1 MPRFLLGNVPLR
13 AFLHDHWQKKPLLV
27 RGAVPGFRGLID
39 RQGLLAAA
47 CRDTVS
53 SRLVLRRGAR
63 WEVRCGPF
71 RRSELQALPRRNWT
85 LLVQEV
91 NHFLPAADAL
101 MREFAF
107 VPLARLDD
115 VMVSLAPPGGGVG
128 PHVDSY
134 DVFLLQG
141 SGRRRWRVSAQHD
154 RELVPG
160 APLKILKRF
169 VPEQE
174 WVLEPGD
181 MLYLPP
187 AYAHDGIAVD
197 ECTTYSIGFR
207 APTAQEVGQAF
218 LDHLRDT
225 LALHGRYAD
234 PDLKLQRDPAA
245 IGADM
250 TAQIAALLDGIRW
263 TRRDVARFLGGYLT
277 EPKPHVFFSPPR
289 PALSRARFLAHAARD
304 GVTLALRSRMLFD
317 RDRVYLNGETYAPP
331 AAAAAVLRKLAN
343 AGALPGGTDLG
354 AEVADRLH
362 EWYRAGYVELQ
373 PAASD
378 GTDRPRP
385 CTTT

>member
-1 MPRFLLGNVPLR
+1 MPRFLLGNVPPREFLR
-13 AFLHDHWQKKPLLV
+13 NHWHRKPLLV
-27 RGAVPGFRGLID
+27 RGALPGFRGLID
-39 RQGLLAAA
+39 RRGLLEAA
-47 CRDTVS
+47 CRDSVS
-53 SRLVLRRGAR
+53 SRLVLRKGAR

-71 RRSELQALPRRNWT
+71 RRRELQALPARNWT

-101 MREFAF
+101 MRQFAF

-141 SGRRRWRVSAQHD
+141 SGRRRWRVSAQRD
-154 RELVPG
+154 LELVPD
-160 APLKILKRF
+160 APLRILRHF
-169 VPEQE
+169 VAEQE

-207 APTAQEVGQAF
+207 APTTQEVGQAF

-225 LALHGRYAD
+225 LDLPGRYAD
-234 PDLKLQRDPAA
+234 PDLALQQDPAA
-245 IGADM
+245 IGAGM
-250 TAQIAALLDGIRW
+250 TAQIATMLEGIRW

-277 EPKPHVFFSPPR
+277 EPKPHVFFTPPR
-289 PALSRARFLAHAARD
+289 APLSRARFLARAARR
-304 GVTLALRSRMLFD
+304 GVALALKSRMLFD
-317 RDRVYLNGETYAPP
+317 RDGFYVNGDRYTPGAD
-331 AAAAAVLRKLAN
+331 AAVVLRTLAST
-343 AGALPGGTDLG
+343 GGLPCGTVLG
-354 AEVADRLH
+354 AEVADFLYD
-362 EWYRAGYVELQ
+362 WYRAGYVELR
-373 PAASD
+373 PAASH
-378 GTDRPRP
+378 GKDRPS
-385 CTTT
+385 

>member
-1 MPRFLLGNVPLR
+1 MRRFLLGNVPLR
-13 AFLHDHWQKKPLLV
+13 EFLRDHWQRKPLLV
-27 RGAVPGFRGLID
+27 RGALPGFQGLID
-39 RQGLLAAA
+39 RTGLIAAA
-47 CRDTVS
+47 CRESVS

-63 WEVRCGPF
+63 WDVRCGPF
-71 RRSELQALPRRNWT
+71 RQRELLALPRRNWT

-101 MREFAF
+101 MRRFAF

-141 SGRRRWRVSAQHD
+141 SGRRRWRVSAQRD
-154 RELVPG
+154 LALIPD

-187 AYAHDGIAVD
+187 SYAHDGVAVD

-207 APTAQEVGQAF
+207 APTAQELGEAF

-225 LALHGRYAD
+225 MELPGRYAD
-234 PDLKLQRDPAA
+234 PDLELQKDPAA
-245 IGADM
+245 IGARM
-250 TAQIAALLDGIRW
+250 TAQIASMLAGIRW
-263 TRRDVARFLGGYLT
+263 TRRDVARFLGGHLT
-277 EPKPHVFFSPPR
+277 EPKPHVFFTAPR
-289 PALSRARFLAHAARD
+289 LALSRSRFVAHAARH
-304 GVTLALRSRMLFD
+304 GVALALRSRMLFD
-317 RDRVYLNGETYAPP
+317 RSRVYLNGETCAPVG
-331 AAAAAVLRKLAN
+331 AAAVVLRKLAN
-343 AGALPGGTDLG
+343 TGSLPAGTDMG
-354 AEVADRLH
+354 AEVADLLYA
-362 EWYRAGYVELQ
+362 WYRAGYLELW

-378 GTDRPRP
+378 SKDR
-385 CTTT
+385 TS

>member
-1 MPRFLLGNVPLR
+1 MPRFLLGNVPPREFLR
-13 AFLHDHWQKKPLLV
+13 NHWHKKPLLV
-27 RGAVPGFRGLID
+27 RGALPEFRGLID
-39 RQGLLAAA
+39 RQGLLEAA
-47 CRDTVS
+47 CRDSVS
-53 SRLVLRRGAR
+53 SRLVLRKGAR

-71 RRSELQALPRRNWT
+71 RRRELQALPPRNWT

-101 MREFAF
+101 MRQFAF

-141 SGRRRWRVSAQHD
+141 SGRRRWRVSAQRD
-154 RELVPG
+154 LELVPD
-160 APLKILKRF
+160 APLKILRRF
-169 VPEQE
+169 VAEQE

-225 LALHGRYAD
+225 LDLPGRYAD
-234 PDLKLQRDPAA
+234 PDLALQKDPAA
-245 IGADM
+245 IGAGM
-250 TAQIAALLDGIRW
+250 TTQIATMLEGIRW
-263 TRRDVARFLGGYLT
+263 TRRDVAHFLGGYLT
-277 EPKPHVFFSPPR
+277 EPKPHVFFTPPR
-289 PALSRARFLAHAARD
+289 APLSRARFLARAARR
-304 GVTLALRSRMLFD
+304 GVSLALRSRMLFD
-317 RDRVYLNGETYAPP
+317 RKGIYLNGDRYTPGAD
-331 AAAAAVLRKLAN
+331 AAVVLRTLASS
-343 AGALPGGTDLG
+343 GVLPGGTVLG
-354 AEVADRLH
+354 AEVADLVYD
-362 EWYRAGYVELQ
+362 WYRAGYVELR
-373 PAASD
+373 PAATH
-378 GTDRPRP
+378 GKDRSS
-385 CTTT
+385 

>member
-1 MPRFLLGNVPLR
+1 MRRFLLGNVPLR
-13 AFLHDHWQKKPLLV
+13 EFLRDHWQRKPLLV
-27 RGAVPGFRGLID
+27 RGALPGFQGLID
-39 RQGLLAAA
+39 RTGLIAAA
-47 CRDTVS
+47 CRESVS

-63 WEVRCGPF
+63 WDVRCGPF
-71 RRSELQALPRRNWT
+71 RQRELLALPRRNWT

-101 MREFAF
+101 MRRFAF

-141 SGRRRWRVSAQHD
+141 SGRRRWRVSAQRD
-154 RELVPG
+154 LALIPD

-187 AYAHDGIAVD
+187 SYAHDGVAVD

-207 APTAQEVGQAF
+207 APTAQELGEAF
-218 LDHLRDT
+218 LDHLRDKME
-225 LALHGRYAD
+225 LPGRYAD
-234 PDLKLQRDPAA
+234 PDLELQKDPAA
-245 IGADM
+245 IGARM
-250 TAQIAALLDGIRW
+250 TARIASMLAGIRW
-263 TRRDVARFLGGYLT
+263 TRRDVARFLGGHLT
-277 EPKPHVFFSPPR
+277 EPKPHVFFTAPR
-289 PALSRARFLAHAARD
+289 LALPRSRFVAHAARH
-304 GVTLALRSRMLFD
+304 GVALALRSRMLFD
-317 RDRVYLNGETYAPP
+317 RSRVYLNGETYAPVG
-331 AAAAAVLRKLAN
+331 AAAVVLRKLAN
-343 AGALPGGTDLG
+343 TGSLPAGTDMG
-354 AEVADRLH
+354 AEVADLLYA
-362 EWYRAGYVELQ
+362 WYRAGYLELR

-378 GTDRPRP
+378 SKDKTS
-385 CTTT
+385 

>member
-1 MPRFLLGNVPLR
+1 MPRFLLGNVPPREFLR
-13 AFLHDHWQKKPLLV
+13 NHWHKKPLLV
-27 RGAVPGFRGLID
+27 RGALPGFRGLID
-39 RQGLLAAA
+39 RRGLLEAA
-47 CRDTVS
+47 CRDSVS
-53 SRLVLRRGAR
+53 SRLVLRKGAR

-71 RRSELQALPRRNWT
+71 RRRELQALPARNWT

-101 MREFAF
+101 MRQFAF

-141 SGRRRWRVSAQHD
+141 SGRRRWRVSAQRD
-154 RELVPG
+154 LELVPD
-160 APLKILKRF
+160 APLRILRHF
-169 VPEQE
+169 VAEQE

-225 LALHGRYAD
+225 LDLPGRYAD
-234 PDLKLQRDPAA
+234 PDLALQQDPAA
-245 IGADM
+245 IGAGM
-250 TAQIAALLDGIRW
+250 TAQIATMLEGIRW

-277 EPKPHVFFSPPR
+277 EPKPHVFFTPPR
-289 PALSRARFLAHAARD
+289 APLSRARFLARAARR
-304 GVTLALRSRMLFD
+304 GVALALRSRMLFD
-317 RDRVYLNGETYAPP
+317 RDGFYVNGDRYTPGAD
-331 AAAAAVLRKLAN
+331 AAVVLRTLAST
-343 AGALPGGTDLG
+343 GGLPGDTVLG
-354 AEVADRLH
+354 AEVADLLYD
-362 EWYRAGYVELQ
+362 WYRAGYIELR
-373 PAASD
+373 PAASH
-378 GTDRPRP
+378 GKDRPS
-385 CTTT
+385 

>member
-1 MPRFLLGNVPLR
+1 MPRFLLGNVSLR
-13 AFLHDHWQKKPLLV
+13 KFLRDHWHKKPLLV
-27 RGAVPGFRGLID
+27 RGAMRGFRGLID
-39 RQGLLAAA
+39 RQGLLEAA
-47 CRDTVS
+47 CSESVS

-63 WEVRCGPF
+63 WEVRSGPF
-71 RRSELQALPRRNWT
+71 RHRELQALPRRNWT

-107 VPLARLDD
+107 LPLARLDD

-141 SGRRRWRVSAQHD
+141 SGRRRWRVSAQRD
-154 RELVPG
+154 LELVPD

-181 MLYLPP
+181 LLYLPP

-197 ECTTYSIGFR
+197 ACTTYSIGFR

-225 LALHGRYAD
+225 LDLPGRYAD
-234 PDLKLQRDPAA
+234 PDLALQRDPAA
-245 IGADM
+245 IGAGM
-250 TAQIAALLDGIRW
+250 TAQFATMLEGIRW

-277 EPKPHVFFSPPR
+277 EPKPHVFFAPP
-289 PALSRARFLAHAARD
+289 PAPLPRARFLARAARH

-317 RDRVYLNGETYAPP
+317 RNRVYLNGETYSPVAE
-331 AAAAAVLRKLAN
+331 AVAVLRKLAN
-343 AGALPGGTDLG
+343 TGVLRGGTVLG
-354 AEVADRLH
+354 AEVADLLYD
-362 EWYRAGYVELQ
+362 WYRAGYVELR
-373 PAASD
+373 PATSH
-378 GTDRPRP
+378 GKDRPS
-385 CTTT
+385 

>member
-1 MPRFLLGNVPLR
+1 MPRFLLGNVPPREFLR
-13 AFLHDHWQKKPLLV
+13 NHWHKKPLLV
-27 RGAVPGFRGLID
+27 RGALPGFRGLID
-39 RQGLLAAA
+39 RRGLLEAA
-47 CRDTVS
+47 CRDSVS
-53 SRLVLRRGAR
+53 SRLVLRKGAR

-71 RRSELQALPRRNWT
+71 RRRELQALPARNWT

-101 MREFAF
+101 MRQFAF

-141 SGRRRWRVSAQHD
+141 SGRRRWRVSAQRD
-154 RELVPG
+154 LEVVPD
-160 APLKILKRF
+160 APLRILRHF
-169 VPEQE
+169 VAEQE

-225 LALHGRYAD
+225 LDLPGRYAD
-234 PDLKLQRDPAA
+234 PDLALQQDPAA
-245 IGADM
+245 IGAGM
-250 TAQIAALLDGIRW
+250 TAQIATMLEGIRW

-277 EPKPHVFFSPPR
+277 EPKPHVFFTPPR
-289 PALSRARFLAHAARD
+289 APLSRARFLARAARR
-304 GVTLALRSRMLFD
+304 GVALALRSRMLFD
-317 RDRVYLNGETYAPP
+317 RDGFYVNGDRYAPGAD
-331 AAAAAVLRKLAN
+331 AAGVLRTLAST
-343 AGALPGGTDLG
+343 GGLPGDTVLG
-354 AEVADRLH
+354 AEVADLLYD
-362 EWYRAGYVELQ
+362 WYRAGYIELR
-373 PAASD
+373 PAASH
-378 GTDRPRP
+378 GKDRPS
-385 CTTT
+385 

>member
-13 AFLHDHWQKKPLLV
+13 VFLRDHWHKKPLLV
-27 RGAVPGFRGLID
+27 RGALPGFHGLID
-39 RQGLLAAA
+39 HKGLFEAA
-47 CRDTVS
+47 CRESVS

-71 RRSELQALPRRNWT
+71 HRRELRALPQRNWS

-101 MREFAF
+101 MRKFAF

-115 VMVSLAPPGGGVG
+115 VMVSLAPAGGGVG

-141 SGRRRWRVSAQHD
+141 SGRRRWHVSAQRD
-154 RELVPG
+154 LDLVPDS
-160 APLKILKRF
+160 PLKILKRF
-169 VPEQE
+169 MPEQE

-225 LALHGRYAD
+225 LDLPGRYAD
-234 PDLKLQRDPAA
+234 PDLVAQKHLAA
-245 IGADM
+245 INTGM
-250 TAQIAALLDGIRW
+250 TAQIATMLEGIRW

-277 EPKPHVFFSPPR
+277 EPKPHVFFTPPR
-289 PALSRARFLAHAARD
+289 VALSRAGFLAGTARH
-304 GVTLALRSRMLFD
+304 GVALALRSRMLFD
-317 RDRVYLNGETYAPP
+317 RDRVYLNGDSYAPVGE
-331 AAAAAVLRKLAN
+331 AAAVLRKLAN
-343 AGALPGGTDLG
+343 SGALPRGTVLG
-354 AEVADRLH
+354 AEVADLLYQ
-362 EWYRAGYVELQ
+362 WYRAGYVELR
-373 PAASD
+373 PAASH
-378 GTDRPRP
+378 GKDRPS
-385 CTTT
+385 

>member
-1 MPRFLLGNVPLR
+1 MPRFLLGNVPPREFLR
-13 AFLHDHWQKKPLLV
+13 NHWHKKPLLV
-27 RGAVPGFRGLID
+27 RGALPGFRGLID
-39 RQGLLAAA
+39 RRGLLEAA
-47 CRDTVS
+47 CRDSVS
-53 SRLVLRRGAR
+53 SRLVLRKGAR

-71 RRSELQALPRRNWT
+71 RRRELQALPARNWT

-101 MREFAF
+101 MRQFAF

-141 SGRRRWRVSAQHD
+141 SGRRRWRVSAQRD
-154 RELVPG
+154 LEVVPD
-160 APLKILKRF
+160 APLRILRHF
-169 VPEQE
+169 VAEQE

-225 LALHGRYAD
+225 LDLPGRYAD
-234 PDLKLQRDPAA
+234 PDLALQQHPAA
-245 IGADM
+245 IGGGM
-250 TAQIAALLDGIRW
+250 TAQIATMLEGIRW

-277 EPKPHVFFSPPR
+277 EPKPHVFFTPPR
-289 PALSRARFLAHAARD
+289 APLSRARFLARAARR
-304 GVTLALRSRMLFD
+304 GVALALKSRMLFD
-317 RDRVYLNGETYAPP
+317 RDGFYVNGDRYTPRTD
-331 AAAAAVLRKLAN
+331 AAVVLRTLAST
-343 AGALPGGTDLG
+343 GGLPGDTVLG
-354 AEVADRLH
+354 AEVADLLYD
-362 EWYRAGYVELQ
+362 WYRAGYIELR
-373 PAASD
+373 PAASH
-378 GTDRPRP
+378 GKDRPS
-385 CTTT
+385 